1 MSIAPT
7 SHPRPADTPETDPG
21 YLGSPARRRL
31 LRAAPGSLAW
41 TLAGGLLGAGGMV
54 SAQPLADGAAPQVD
68 RLSIRVVTDSYHHA
82 FEPSRTLR
90 DLRVWRHAFSL
101 KKDAPPRTLLN
112 EWGLSLHLES
122 ARGSEMR
129 QVLIDFGYTAETLN
143 NNLELLAIDPARL
156 DAVVLSHGHY
166 DHFGGLVGFLRKH
179 QARLRPD
186 TPFVLGGE
194 ECFCTREAGVGD
206 SAGYFGALDREAIR
220 QAKLQLQFAERP
232 SLIAGHAFSTGR
244 IPNDSFERVLAPTR
258 MKVGV
263 ANGLGCAPEGLPEAK
278 RGATA
283 FIPDDFQHEQ
293 ATAFVV
299 KDKGLVV
306 MTSCGHR
313 GIVNSVV
320 AAQKVSGVKKV
331 HAILGG
337 FHLAPHAP
345 DYQRQTAL
353 ALKALE
359 PDWLIP
365 MHCSG
370 ETFIAIA
377 QQEFGDRLVR
387 SSTGTLLQFGA
398 A

>member
-1 MSIAPT
+1 LGTKEIAMK
-7 SHPRPADTPETDPG
+7 PEDRS
-21 YLGSPARRRL
+21 YLGNASRRQL
-31 LRAAPGSLAW
+31 LRAAPGSLLW
-41 TLAGGLLGAGGMV
+41 TLAGGMLGNAGIA
-54 SAQPLADGAAPQVD
+54 SAQPMADGAAPQVD
-68 RLSIRVVTDSYHHA
+68 RLSVRVVTDSYHHA
-82 FEPSRTLR
+82 FEPTRTLR
-90 DLRVWRHAFSL
+90 DLRIQRYAFGL
-101 KKDAPPRTLLN
+101 RKDAAPRTLFN

-122 ARGSEMR
+122 ARGSEQR

-143 NNLELLAIDPARL
+143 NNLELLGIDVGKL
-156 DAVVLSHGHY
+156 DALVLSHGHY

-179 QARLRPD
+179 QAQLRAN

-206 SAGYFGALDREAIR
+206 SAGSFGALDREAIR
-220 QAKLQLQFAERP
+220 NARLQLQFAERP
-232 SLIAGHAFSTGR
+232 SLIASHGFSTGR

-258 MKVGV
+258 MSVGMKDGV
-263 ANGLGCAPEGLPEAK
+263 GCAPEGLPEAK
-278 RGATA
+278 RAITTM
-283 FIPDDFQHEQ
+283 IPDDFQHEQ
-293 ATAFVV
+293 ATAYVV

-313 GIVNSVV
+313 GVFNSVV

-345 DYQRQTAL
+345 EYQRQTAQ

-387 SSTGTLLQFGA
+387 SSTGTRLSFGA